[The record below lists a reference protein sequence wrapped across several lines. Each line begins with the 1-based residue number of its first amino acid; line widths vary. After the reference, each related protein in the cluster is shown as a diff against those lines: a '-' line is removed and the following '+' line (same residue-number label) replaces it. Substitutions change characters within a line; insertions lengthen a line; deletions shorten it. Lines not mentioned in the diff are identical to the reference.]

1 MVNKLA
7 LSILVSIILT
17 IIIVSLANV
26 GIALFMDEPKYNEF
40 CDFKTQEVIEN
51 QERCEEIG
59 GKWNPEGK
67 TFPRE
72 IREPEAIQLDDQ
84 GNVIAG
90 YCDRNYECTKE
101 WESAYESFNQ
111 KRFYVFALLGFVLL
125 LTGLFSKENLVQ
137 ITGLAAGGIL
147 VFEGIVT
154 NWESEAIVFVA
165 LLLILIVFGV
175 VANRVIKKKD

>member
-1 MVNKLA
+1 MVNKLS

-26 GIALFMDEPKYNEF
+26 GIALFMNEPEYDKF
-40 CDFKTQEVIEN
+40 CDFKTQEIIET

-72 IREPEAIQLDDQ
+72 IEEPEDPEEIID
-84 GNVIAG
+84 G
-90 YCDRNYECTKE
+90 YCDRNHKCTQE
-101 WESAYESFNQ
+101 WEKSRESFNQ
-111 KRFYVFALLGFVLL
+111 KRFYVFALIGFILL
-125 LTGLFSKENLVQ
+125 LVGLFSKENLIQ

-154 NWESEAIVFVA
+154 NWESELIVFIA
-165 LLLILIVFGV
+165 LLLILVIFGV
-175 VANRVIKKKD
+175 VAYRVIKKRD